1 MSMEQDENKEEQ
13 GVYEV
18 LGGAGA
24 LGAGLMQAGTAVVGG
39 AAGATAGVVG
49 GAVLAAGAAGAAIGM
64 GIEHVTDGA
73 VSDTISDG
81 LMGLVGEDESYQAA
95 QAFDDGEYLEGAGH
109 MASGAY
115 GTVADAAS
123 GAYDTVADTAGDV
136 YDTVTDT
143 ATDTWDAVSDTASDV
158 LDSINP
164 FD

>member
-1 MSMEQDENKEEQ
+1 MSTEQDENKEEQ

-64 GIEHVTDGA
+64 GIEHVTGGA
-73 VSDTISDG
+73 ISNAGAEG
-81 LMGLVGEDESYQAA
+81 LMSLVGEEESYAA
-95 QAFDDGEYLEGAGH
+95 VQAFDEGNYLEGAGH

-115 GTVADAAS
+115 
-123 GAYDTVADTAGDV
+123 DTVSEAAGDAW
-136 YDTVTDT
+136 DTVTDT
-143 ATDTWDAVSDTASDV
+143 ASDV
-158 LDSINP
+158 FDSINP